1 MNAAKI
7 LLCAFAL
14 CLSSTTTWAFDTLAR
29 SALVLDVQTNTVLFE
44 KDAQRAI
51 PPASMSKLMTLNMLF
66 EALNDGRVALD
77 TTFVVSQ
84 KAHKMGGSKMFL
96 RQGERVSVENLINGI
111 IVLSGNDACVVVA
124 EALEGSEAEFA
135 RKMTERAKK
144 LGMNNSTFANATG
157 WPHPSQRMSAEDL
170 VFLAKRMIT
179 QFPEYYEYFNVKSFT
194 WANITQKNRNPLLA
208 LGIGADGLKTGH
220 TQEAGYGLVGSAV
233 QGERRIIFM
242 LTGMQS
248 AAERATESERVTNWA
263 FRNFVKKVIW
273 EKDKVIGTAEVWL
286 GRKDT
291 IDLYSPTGI
300 TALLPYDAVD
310 SYTASIKYKGP
321 IEAPIEKDAQIATL
335 ILEAENIS
343 ATEYPLYAKTE
354 VRKGGLF
361 SRMKTSANLLKDEV
375 IGTSGER

>member
-7 LLCAFAL
+7 LLCTFVL
-14 CLSSTTTWAFDTLAR
+14 CLSSASAWAFDTLAR
-29 SALVLDVQTNTVLFE
+29 SALVIDVQTNTVLFE
-44 KDAQRAI
+44 KDAQRAL

-66 EALNDGRVALD
+66 EALDDGRVTLD
-77 TTFVVSQ
+77 TTFIVSQ
-84 KAHKMGGSKMFL
+84 KAHKMGGSRMFL

-144 LGMNNSTFANATG
+144 LGMKNSTFANSTG
-157 WPHPSQRMSAEDL
+157 WPHPNQRMSAEDL

-179 QFPEYYEYFNVKSFT
+179 QFPVYYDYFKVKSFT
-194 WANITQKNRNPLLA
+194 WADITQQNRNPLLKI
-208 LGIGADGLKTGH
+208 GIGADGLKTGH
-220 TQEAGYGLVGSAV
+220 TQEAGYGLVGSAI

-248 AAERATESERVTNWA
+248 ATERATESERVANWA
-263 FRNFVKKVIW
+263 FRNFVKKVIL
-273 EKDKVIGTAEVWL
+273 EKNTVIGKAEVWL

-291 IDLYSPTGI
+291 VDLYSPDGI
-300 TALLPYDAVD
+300 TALLPYDVVD
-310 SYTASIKYKGP
+310 NYTASIKYTGP
-321 IEAPIEKDAQIATL
+321 IEAPIEEDARVATL
-335 ILEAENIS
+335 IIDADNMSPI
-343 ATEYPLYAKTE
+343 EYPLYAKTG

-361 SRMKTSANLLKDEV
+361 ARMKTSANLIKNEV
-375 IGTSGER
+375 LGTSGER

>member
-1 MNAAKI
+1 MNAVKI

-14 CLSSTTTWAFDTLAR
+14 CLSTATYWAFDTLAR

-66 EALNDGRVALD
+66 EALNDGRVTLD

-111 IVLSGNDACVVVA
+111 IVLSGNDACIVVA

-144 LGMNNSTFANATG
+144 IGMKNSTFANATG
-157 WPHPSQRMSAEDL
+157 WPHPTQRMSAEDL

-179 QFPEYYEYFNVKSFT
+179 QFPEYYAYFKVKSFT
-194 WANITQKNRNPLLA
+194 WANITQQNRNPLLKI
-208 LGIGADGLKTGH
+208 GIGADGLKTGH
-220 TQEAGYGLVGSAV
+220 TQEAGYGLVGSAI

-248 AAERATESERVTNWA
+248 SAERASESERVANWA
-263 FRNFVKKVIW
+263 FRNFVKKVIL
-273 EKDKVIGTAEVWL
+273 EKNKVIGKADVWL
-286 GRKDT
+286 GRKKT
-291 IDLYSPTGI
+291 VDLYSPDGI

-310 SYTASIKYKGP
+310 NYTASIKYTGP
-321 IEAPIEKDAQIATL
+321 IEAPIEEDARIATL
-335 ILEAENIS
+335 VLSAENMSPI
-343 ATEYPLYAKTE
+343 EYPLYAKTGI
-354 VRKGGLF
+354 RKGGLF
-361 SRMKTSANLLKDEV
+361 TRMKTSAGLLKDEV
-375 IGTSGER
+375 IGASNDR